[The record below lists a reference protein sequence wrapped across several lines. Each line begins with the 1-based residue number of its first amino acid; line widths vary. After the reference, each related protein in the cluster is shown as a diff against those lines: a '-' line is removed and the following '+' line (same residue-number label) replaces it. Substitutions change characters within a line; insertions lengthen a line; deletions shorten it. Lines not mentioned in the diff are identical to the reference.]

1 MASELDQMALEYHR
15 YPRPGKIS
23 VTPTKNLATQRDLS
37 LAYSPGVAAACMEI
51 HRDPGT
57 AADYTSRSNLV
68 AVISNG
74 TAVLGLGNIGPLASK
89 PVMEGKGVLFK
100 KFADID
106 VFDIE
111 IDASDPKKVIE
122 VVAALEPTFG
132 GINLED
138 IKAPE
143 CFEIERALRERMKI
157 PVFHDDQH
165 GTAICVA
172 AALSNGLRVVGKDLK
187 TARLVCS
194 GAGAAALACL
204 DLLVALGMQPVNITV
219 CDRKGVIHR
228 GRKEDMDP
236 SKARYAR
243 DTNIRTM
250 ADALKDADVFLGLSG
265 PKVLTGEMV
274 KPMGKR
280 PLILALANPT
290 PEILPEEAKA
300 ARPDAI
306 LATGRSDYPNQVNNV
321 LCFPFIFRG
330 ALDVGA
336 TTIND
341 AMKLAAVR
349 AIAELA
355 QAETSDVVARAYAG
369 QRLQFGPEY
378 LIPKP
383 FDPRLIVKVAP
394 AVAKAAM
401 DSGVATRKVEIDA
414 YTAKLTQFVYRTGFV
429 MKPVFD
435 RARERPMRVAF
446 AEGETENVLRAVQ
459 IMLDDGIVKPILI
472 GRRSVIERRIEK
484 YGLRLALDKE
494 VEVVDPQNDPRY
506 RKYWSLYHDIMR
518 RKGATIED
526 ARTIVRTR
534 TAVIGSLAVRRG
546 DADALICGVAGRY
559 DRHLQDLTDILG
571 IKKGVESP
579 SAIQLLV
586 LPRGTVFVTDTNVNY
601 DPTADQIAESA
612 ILAAEMVE
620 RFGITPKA
628 ALVSHSNFGA
638 SSAPSARKMREALAV
653 IKKRSPQLEIDGEM
667 NADAA
672 LSGAIRDKLMPGAD
686 LSGSA
691 NLLIMPNIDSAA
703 IAFAMA
709 RTMGEGLS
717 VGPIL
722 AGMAGPAH
730 IVNPSITVRGLV
742 NMAALAVVDA
752 QALADARK

>member
-1 MASELDQMALEYHR
+1 
-15 YPRPGKIS
+15 
-23 VTPTKNLATQRDLS
+23 
-37 LAYSPGVAAACMEI
+37 
-51 HRDPGT
+51 
-57 AADYTSRSNLV
+57 
-68 AVISNG
+68 
-74 TAVLGLGNIGPLASK
+74 
-89 PVMEGKGVLFK
+89 
-100 KFADID
+100 
-106 VFDIE
+106 
-111 IDASDPKKVIE
+111 
-122 VVAALEPTFG
+122 
-132 GINLED
+132 
-138 IKAPE
+138 
-143 CFEIERALRERMKI
+143 
-157 PVFHDDQH
+157 
-165 GTAICVA
+165 
-172 AALSNGLRVVGKDLK
+172 
-187 TARLVCS
+187 
-194 GAGAAALACL
+194 
-204 DLLVALGMQPVNITV
+204 
-219 CDRKGVIHR
+219 
-228 GRKEDMDP
+228 
-236 SKARYAR
+236 
-243 DTNIRTM
+243 
-250 ADALKDADVFLGLSG
+250 
-265 PKVLTGEMV
+265 
-274 KPMGKR
+274 
-280 PLILALANPT
+280 
-290 PEILPEEAKA
+290 
-300 ARPDAI
+300 
-306 LATGRSDYPNQVNNV
+306 
-321 LCFPFIFRG
+321 
-330 ALDVGA
+330 
-336 TTIND
+336 
-341 AMKLAAVR
+341 
-349 AIAELA
+349 
-355 QAETSDVVARAYAG
+355 
-369 QRLQFGPEY
+369 
-378 LIPKP
+378 
-383 FDPRLIVKVAP
+383 
-394 AVAKAAM
+394 
-401 DSGVATRKVEIDA
+401 
-414 YTAKLTQFVYRTGFV
+414 
-429 MKPVFD
+429 VFD